1 MVRTFAKCESVL
13 LDQTYHLIE
22 GLIVCFK
29 KAPTIMTVGGF
40 SPEFDYQGRLLQRLG
55 RAEATYERVG
65 LSILATKGKA
75 AVVFTWIAEADVCRR
90 FALSFIEQDARLLLT
105 LAIQTAF
112 EHLENTCMNIPWWDS
127 LRPVERE
134 KLLER
139 MQFAGSSFEE
149 RTRAC
154 LQFCGINFDQWD
166 YANFASVGK
175 TGQP

>member
-105 LAIQTAF
+105 LAI
-112 EHLENTCMNIPWWDS
+112 
-127 LRPVERE
+127 
-134 KLLER
+134 
-139 MQFAGSSFEE
+139 
-149 RTRAC
+149 
-154 LQFCGINFDQWD
+154 
-166 YANFASVGK
+166 
-175 TGQP
+175 